1 MHIHITYSH
10 LNEALKMPEDL
21 EYDDTTMEAFFQ
33 KCSLETGLPKEEPT
47 EVLSQEFGSG
57 VARSLPPDWFEASKV
72 PEERGSSDMSKK
84 DH

>member
-47 EVLSQEFGSG
+47 EVLSQE
-57 VARSLPPDWFEASKV
+57 VW
-72 PEERGSSDMSKK
+72 
-84 DH
+84 